1 MGPLIQTWK
10 HSFSFAGFYN
20 HKSYGNCAV
29 SRFKGR
35 KTGLTTS
42 INSAKVI
49 IFMQIHYKSSFIMC
63 FKELSKCLKTFL
75 AWELKVVELKHLKF
89 WDIKIR
95 NRFYAYFSF
104 ISIYLNLKMHFW
116 IKWFEVSNHT
126 AHWQFVKKNRL
137 LNSRWF
143 SHLDILLILKIIV
156 CIKIETNKI

>member
-1 MGPLIQTWK
+1 MSYTLQELKSSVGLKFSCCKILFSYKLALLVQTWI

-29 SRFKGR
+29 SRFKGW
-35 KTGLTTS
+35 KTGLSTS

-75 AWELKVVELKHLKF
+75 AWEIKVVELKHLKF

-104 ISIYLNLKMHFW
+104 ISEDLNLKMHFW
-116 IKWFEVSNHT
+116 I
-126 AHWQFVKKNRL
+126 
-137 LNSRWF
+137 
-143 SHLDILLILKIIV
+143 
-156 CIKIETNKI
+156 